1 MSEAPP
7 PPDPAPS
14 TGPAAPDP
22 APSTGPAAP
31 DAAASGPPAAPGP
44 DTPPPWTPPDP
55 TPPPQPW
62 AAPSPWT
69 PPGTPSPASAPPGFP
84 PPAPGPAWY
93 PPGYLPP
100 GHLPPGDP
108 PPYVPPAPARSGN
121 RSTVV
126 GVVVAVTTV
135 LAFGLCACLGVAGL
149 IYSADTPYPDD
160 PYAQET
166 YDPYYDYEEPETW
179 PTQTR
184 PTVRPALT
192 PSDGPGEVTVV
203 YEVTGRGPADLEYY
217 DANGDFIQVEQ
228 VTLPWRRSLRM
239 HDAGRVMV
247 LANHGQQDR
256 ISCRITVDGRTVA
269 TDERA

>member
-7 PPDPAPS
+7 PPDP
-14 TGPAAPDP
+14 T
-22 APSTGPAAP
+22 PSTGPAAP

-62 AAPSPWT
+62 AAPGPWT
-69 PPGTPSPASAPPGFP
+69 PPGTPGPAGAPPGFP
-84 PPAPGPAWY
+84 PPVGAPGPAWY

-100 GHLPPGDP
+100 GHLPPGYP

-179 PTQTR
+179 PTQPR

-247 LANHGQQDR
+247 LASHGQPDR
-256 ISCRITVDGRTVA
+256 ISCRITVAGRTVA
-269 TDERA
+269 TDERAYWVNCTG